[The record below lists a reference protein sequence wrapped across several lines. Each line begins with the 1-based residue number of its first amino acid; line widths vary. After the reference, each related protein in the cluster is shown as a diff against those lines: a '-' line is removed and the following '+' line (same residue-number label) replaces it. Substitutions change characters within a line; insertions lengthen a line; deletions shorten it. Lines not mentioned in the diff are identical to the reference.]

1 MHFSGD
7 VPDIDD
13 PGVLILSMPQ
23 YSRYR
28 ATLKRIAGR
37 EKQWMHNSL
46 LTALGGFT
54 VPTRN
59 TYIMF
64 CRDVFD
70 YPELEEHEYQE
81 ANKADQSADR
91 KKNNPKAQDYKI

>member
-1 MHFSGD
+1 
-7 VPDIDD
+7 
-13 PGVLILSMPQ
+13 MPQ

-70 YPELEEHEYQE
+70 YPELEEHEFLC
-81 ANKADQSADR
+81 NHLG
-91 KKNNPKAQDYKI
+91 KKMKYFFFVENLNP